1 MFLGIFKRVRRY
13 VKSIDKRVWKE
24 NRMKLIS
31 GNGKDFESQK
41 RRPYHLDTPLLQ
53 LSPTDIFTIRDACE
67 GVHIT
72 GSIGS
77 GKSSGS
83 GEAFAK
89 SYLSAGF
96 GGLVMCAKPEECSI
110 WKRYAEETGRADD
123 LVIFSADSR
132 WFFNYLYYELAH
144 SGRGGGQTESVVNLF
159 TRIVEIIEGKQEVAG
174 GDQYWERTMK
184 ELVRN
189 GVDLLSL
196 GKETITLDDLVKLI
210 ADAPQSPQQL
220 ADKDWR
226 AASFCVECVT
236 AAEGREL
243 TTRERHDLEAS
254 VRYFFKTFAT
264 LGDRTRSSIVSVFT
278 SIADILQHGI
288 IWELFCTETNIV
300 PETTYKDGAIIVLD
314 FPIQEYQ
321 EQGRIIQGI
330 WKYMFQ
336 RAVLRRN
343 VKEYPRP
350 VFLWADE
357 SQNFVSSYDFLY
369 QAVARSARACT
380 VYLTQSISNYYSVL
394 GEAAHDETHALLGNF
409 NTKIFHANSDH
420 PTNQYAADL
429 IGQNWMTVYNFGS
442 NMTEEGQ
449 SHSGGGSQAL
459 NYKVIPSAFTT
470 LRKGGEPNNLEV
482 EAIVFQGGRV
492 WNQSRDTYLNVIF
505 KQQ

>member
-1 MFLGIFKRVRRY
+1 
-13 VKSIDKRVWKE
+13 
-24 NRMKLIS
+24 MKLFS
-31 GNGKDFESQK
+31 GNGSDTEAQK
-41 RRPYHLDTPLLQ
+41 RSPYHLDTPLLNF
-53 LSPTDIFTIRDACE
+53 SPTDAFTIRDACE

-83 GEAFAK
+83 GETIAK
-89 SYLSAGF
+89 SYLRAGF
-96 GGLVMCAKPEECSI
+96 GGLVMCAKPEERSL
-110 WKRYAEETGRADD
+110 WERYAEQTGRADD
-123 LVIFSADSR
+123 LVIFSADSEWR
-132 WFFNYLYYELAH
+132 FNYLNYELTR

-159 TRIVEIIEGKQEVAG
+159 TRIAEIVEGKQEVAG
-174 GDQYWERTMK
+174 GDQFWERAMK

-189 GVDLLSL
+189 AVDLLSL
-196 GKETITLDDLVKLI
+196 GKGSITLEDIVKVT

-226 AASFCVECVT
+226 ASSYCVECVT
-236 AAEGREL
+236 AAEGRQL
-243 TTRERHDLEAS
+243 TARERHDLEAS

-288 IWELFCTETNIV
+288 IWELFCTDTNIV
-300 PETTYKDGAIIVLD
+300 PEITYKDGAIIVLD

-336 RAVLRRN
+336 RAILRRDA
-343 VKEYPRP
+343 KEYPRP

-394 GEAAHDETHALLGNF
+394 GEAAHDEAHALLGNF
-409 NTKIFHANSDH
+409 NTKIFHAGSDH
-420 PTNQYAADL
+420 PTNQYAADI
-429 IGQNWMTVYNFGS
+429 IGQGWMTVYNFGA
-442 NMTEEGQ
+442 NLTDDGQ
-449 SHSGGGSQAL
+449 SHSGGGSQAV
-459 NYKVIPSAFTT
+459 NYKVLPSAFTT
-470 LRKGGEPNNLEV
+470 LRKGGEPNNREV

-492 WNQSRDTYLNVIF
+492 WNQSKETYLKVVF
-505 KQQ
+505 KQG